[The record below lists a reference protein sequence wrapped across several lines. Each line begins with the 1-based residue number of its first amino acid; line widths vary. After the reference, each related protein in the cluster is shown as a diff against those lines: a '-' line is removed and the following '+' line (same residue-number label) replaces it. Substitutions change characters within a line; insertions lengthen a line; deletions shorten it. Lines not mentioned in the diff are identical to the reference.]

1 MKKIILIGV
10 LVVSLGAL
18 VGCQSKDK
26 KVDTVPEATQEVEA
40 TEEAKE
46 TEKSE
51 MGENTKATTATEES
65 ENKDNRTLDDM
76 IAPFKANNEKLEVE
90 KLETAEMIGG
100 KSNVI
105 FYIENTPV
113 KIYEYEDED
122 TLKKEKENN
131 TLIKEWV
138 NNGKFLI
145 ETNHEEAIALFSS
158 IDSNGKTDIKLS
170 LQEEEKK
177 EAEVIEKGKEIII
190 EDVCSFTVLGDGFED
205 STEEDEVTCLVD
217 VSLKSLKKEA
227 VTCDTLIEAKIIY
240 DNDYE
245 YYAFGFSEG
254 DMLDYIVIEPLK
266 KQEFSFK
273 ASLPLEL
280 KEDEKSLK
288 AIITVDGKDYE
299 YIIR

>member
-1 MKKIILIGV
+1 MDSSV
-10 LVVSLGAL
+10 
-18 VGCQSKDK
+18 
-26 KVDTVPEATQEVEA
+26 EATQEVKA
-40 TEEAKE
+40 TQEAKE

-51 MGENTKATTATEES
+51 MEENTKAPITIEES

-145 ETNHEEAIALFSS
+145 ETNHKEAIALFSS

-190 EDVCSFTVLGDGFED
+190 EDVCSFKILESRMEEFSTIEDIYCIVDFE
-205 STEEDEVTCLVD
+205 
-217 VSLKSLKKEA
+217 LKSLKKAA
-227 VTCDTLIEAKIIY
+227 VMCDSLIAAKVIY
-240 DNDYE
+240 DDEYE
-245 YYAFGFSEG
+245 YYALGVLAEDEQYYL
-254 DMLDYIVIEPLK
+254 DMTPIQPLK
-266 KQEFSFK
+266 TEKFYFES
-273 ASLPLEL
+273 SLPSEI
-280 KEDEKSLK
+280 KDNEKSIK
-288 AIITVDGKDYE
+288 IIITVNEKDYE